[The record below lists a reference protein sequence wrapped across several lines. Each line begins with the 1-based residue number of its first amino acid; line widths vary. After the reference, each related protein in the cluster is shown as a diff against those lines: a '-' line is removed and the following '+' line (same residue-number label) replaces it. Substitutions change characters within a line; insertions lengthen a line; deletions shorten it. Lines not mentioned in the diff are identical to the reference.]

1 ATASSTSH
9 RGSKA
14 MSWLR
19 RGLPALVF
27 AVLLAGLVVLAQP
40 SPPPAEANPVCSVAG
55 APAGAVS
62 GVADAVTGGIVGGGN
77 PVDDACN
84 AVSDEITGV
93 VTDPITDAI
102 EGVGNS
108 IFEQITTWVS
118 GGAGWLMG
126 KVVEG
131 INETTTPELTTKGFL
146 QQYTRMAQIAALMG
160 LAMLLLAVLEG
171 LAQGNA
177 GLLARVAFVN
187 LPLAFIATSVAYAV
201 VQMLL
206 VATDGLCH
214 AIATASHDNSQEFF
228 KGAINGLA
236 QAGGDAGRE
245 VGGKAAGPVGAA
257 QGQAAG
263 ATAVPLFV
271 TFLAAIIGAF
281 AAFLVWIELLMRDA
295 AVYVVALF
303 MPLALAAS
311 IWPRWTGALRR
322 TGELLVVIIGSKFV
336 IVSIISLAAG
346 LMAENDGRVEHIL
359 AASAL
364 MLLACFAPF
373 VLFRLVPFAE
383 GAMSAAYGRRSA
395 AGGAVSGVQ
404 IASDVQILRNM
415 ARSNFGE
422 SGATLWSAGEKGG
435 GGAGP
440 EPSGPRGGGGGAGG
454 GGIAAGGGGGAAG
467 GAGASAGG
475 SAGAAGAGAAAG
487 GAGAAA
493 AVPAAAV
500 RGTQAAA
507 QRLQGSS
514 VAKEAGNSSGGG
526 SSASTPGDGG
536 ASGATSQEES
546 SEARSV
552 PRPREA
558 DGGQAPSA
566 GEKPPRP
573 APEPPRTKPEKGA
586 KS

>member
-1 ATASSTSH
+1 
-9 RGSKA
+9 
-14 MSWLR
+14 MSWLPR
-19 RGLPALVF
+19 WLATALV
-27 AVLLAGLVVLAQP
+27 AGSLALLMVCAQP
-40 SPPPAEANPVCSVAG
+40 SPRRAQANVLCDVGGAVGSVAG
-55 APAGAVS
+55 GLGPITGA
-62 GVADAVTGGIVGGGN
+62 IVGGGN
-77 PVDDACN
+77 PAGDVCD
-84 AVSDEITGV
+84 AVSGAVTGA
-93 VTDPITDAI
+93 VTKPITDALK
-102 EGVGNS
+102 GVGNGV
-108 IFEQITTWVS
+108 FQQITTWVAE
-118 GGAGWLMG
+118 GASWLIG
-126 KVVEG
+126 QVVEG
-131 INETTTPELTTKGFL
+131 IEETTTPELTTKGFL
-146 QQYTRMAQIAALMG
+146 AEYGQMAQIAALMG

-177 GLLARVAFVN
+177 GLLARVVLVN

-201 VQMLL
+201 VQLLL
-206 VATDGLCH
+206 VATDGMSH
-214 AIATASHDNSQEFF
+214 AIATASHDNSARFF
-228 KGAINGLA
+228 KSAITGLGE
-236 QAGGDAGRE
+236 AGSSAGKE
-245 VGGKAAGPVGAA
+245 VGGAGGINPTGAVE
-257 QGQAAG
+257 GQAAG
-263 ATAVPLFV
+263 TVAVPLFV

-281 AAFLVWIELLMRDA
+281 AAFMVWLELLMRDA
-295 AVYVVALF
+295 AIYVVALF

-311 IWPRWTGALRR
+311 IWPRWSGALRR
-322 TGELLVVIIGSKFV
+322 SGELLVVVIGSKFV
-336 IVSIISLAAG
+336 IISIISLAAG

-422 SGATLWSAGEKGG
+422 SGASLWSAGESGG

-440 EPSGPRGGGGGAGG
+440 EPGVPRGGGGAGGGGIGSGGGGGGAGG
-454 GGIAAGGGGGAAG
+454 GGAAA
-467 GAGASAGG
+467 AGG
-475 SAGAAGAGAAAG
+475 SAGAAGAGAG
-487 GAGAAA
+487 PAA

-507 QRLQGSS
+507 QRLQGTS
-514 VAKEAGNSSGGG
+514 VAQEAGNSSGGSSAAKSTAGAEGGETAGPQEG
-526 SSASTPGDGG
+526 SS
-536 ASGATSQEES
+536 ES
-546 SEARSV
+546 RSV

-558 DGGQAPSA
+558 DGGEAPSA

-573 APEPPRTKPEKGA
+573 APEPPRTMPEKEA

>member
-1 ATASSTSH
+1 
-9 RGSKA
+9 

-27 AVLLAGLVVLAQP
+27 AALLAGLVVVAQP
-40 SPPPAEANPVCSVAG
+40 TPPPAEANPVCDVGS
-55 APAGAVS
+55 APVDAAS
-62 GVADAVTGGIVGGGN
+62 GIADAVTGGIVGGGN
-77 PVDDACN
+77 PVGDACN

-93 VTDPITDAI
+93 VTDPITGAI

-118 GGAGWLMG
+118 GGAGWLIE

-131 INETTTPELTTKGFL
+131 INETTTPQLTTKGFL
-146 QQYTRMAQIAALMG
+146 QQYGRMAQIAALMG

-177 GLLARVAFVN
+177 GLLARVVLVN

-201 VQMLL
+201 VQTLL
-206 VATDGLCH
+206 IVTDGLCH
-214 AIATASHDNSQEFF
+214 AVATASHDNSQEFF
-228 KGAINGLA
+228 KGAINGLS

-245 VGGKAAGPVGAA
+245 VGGKAAGTVGAV

-263 ATAVPLFV
+263 ATAAPLFV

-311 IWPRWTGALRR
+311 IWPRWAGALRR
-322 TGELLVVIIGSKFV
+322 TGELLVVVIGSKFV

-395 AGGAVSGVQ
+395 AGGAVGGVQ

-415 ARSNFGE
+415 ARSNWGE
-422 SGATLWSAGEKGG
+422 SGATLWNAGEKGG

-440 EPSGPRGGGGGAGG
+440 EPSGPRGGGGG
-454 GGIAAGGGGGAAG
+454 GIGPDGGAAG
-467 GAGASAGG
+467 SGGAGGTSGGGASAGG
-475 SAGAAGAGAAAG
+475 TAGAAGAGAGA
-487 GAGAAA
+487 AGAAA

-500 RGTQAAA
+500 RGTQAAT

-514 VAKEAGNSSGGG
+514 VAKESGSSSGGG
-526 SSASTPGDGG
+526 GSATSTPADGG
-536 ASGATSQEES
+536 ASGATSQGES

-558 DGGQAPSA
+558 DGGEAPSA

-573 APEPPRTKPEKGA
+573 APDPSRTKPETGA